1 MRTAFDRAVMSLGAA
16 SVASG
21 VFTFVRGDLEFV
33 TVRAGGLAVA
43 LVLGGLAFAAGWMGS
58 RALSLLCGA
67 AFLLSAG
74 VLLTLL
80 GTRGNGGFLD
90 GSGSTFGLWLGLG
103 VGLVALG
110 ATSRDPGARRDDRT

>member
-1 MRTAFDRAVMSLGAA
+1 MRTALDRAVLSLGAA
-16 SVASG
+16 SVASAL
-21 VFTFVRGDLEFV
+21 FTFVRGDLEFV
-33 TVRAGGLAVA
+33 TVRGGGLAVA
-43 LVLGGLAFAAGWMGS
+43 LVLGGLSVVAGWLGS
-58 RALSLLCGA
+58 RALALLCGA

-80 GTRGNGGFLD
+80 GARGNGGFLD

-110 ATSRDPGARRDDRT
+110 ATSRDQGVRRDDRT